1 MSLSYIQKA
10 GKWISWEHIE
20 SLFLQETSTVTTG
33 VRLAHKLSREHV
45 WLTPFAKKKVNLADQ
60 VIVCTFCVIVLIVSY
75 YFLFCIKGY
84 DWPVHWNL
92 LAMTTPPRLGDS
104 YG

>member
-1 MSLSYIQKA
+1 MTMMPEIWL
-10 GKWISWEHIE
+10 
-20 SLFLQETSTVTTG
+20 LL
-33 VRLAHKLSREHV
+33 LAVQQLHSINNE
-45 WLTPFAKKKVNLADQ
+45 KVNLAAQ